1 MIINNSF
8 ILIFQIMNVGVKLKT
23 CSGFLRLPS
32 FQVLWL
38 RSFGD
43 NKLFKDNQN
52 FPSIKIKGENKF
64 GEFTNY
70 PNFNIFASVAI
81 NGKVHT
87 KGKNSPVDPDELVEG
102 ALYAIDAVTN
112 ILAVANLNKYNFEDL
127 SELVT
132 KNCFRNIHKLR

>member
-1 MIINNSF
+1 
-8 ILIFQIMNVGVKLKT
+8 MNVGIKLKT
-23 CSGFLRLPS
+23 CSGFLRIPS
-32 FQVLWL
+32 FQVLCL

-43 NKLFKDNQN
+43 DKLFKDNQN

-81 NGKVHT
+81 NGKIHT

-102 ALYAIDAVTN
+102 SLYAIEAVTE
-112 ILAVANLNKYNFEDL
+112 ILAIKNESNFDEL
-127 SELVT
+127 SELLT
-132 KNCFRNIHKLR
+132 KSCLRNIHKLR